1 MADLERGKDFAEFV
15 HQIVSHREHQVS
27 RKELAEHLGIKYA
40 TLHSRLVGRSCFSA
54 DEIRKMIEYRPDLK
68 LADYFVKN
76 TDYFLSKRVQQ
87 SSSVARTIQTG
98 AIEVEIEA
106 GQLLEQVHKGLEDF
120 KICHND
126 KFHIE
131 KELADVER
139 ALAALKAALKED
151 RPGVDPVL
159 AE

>member
-15 HQIVSHREHQVS
+15 HQIVSHRDHQVS

-54 DEIRKMIEYRPDLK
+54 DEIRKMIEFRPDLR
-68 LADYFVKN
+68 LADYFLEN
-76 TDYFLSKRVQQ
+76 TNYFLSKRAPQ
-87 SSSVARTIQTG
+87 SSSTARTIQSG
-98 AIEVEIEA
+98 AIEVDIEA

-126 KFHIE
+126 KFHIAR
-131 KELADVER
+131 ELADVER
-139 ALAALKAALKED
+139 ALASLKAALEEP
-151 RPGVDPVL
+151 RPGLDPEL
-159 AE
+159 QE